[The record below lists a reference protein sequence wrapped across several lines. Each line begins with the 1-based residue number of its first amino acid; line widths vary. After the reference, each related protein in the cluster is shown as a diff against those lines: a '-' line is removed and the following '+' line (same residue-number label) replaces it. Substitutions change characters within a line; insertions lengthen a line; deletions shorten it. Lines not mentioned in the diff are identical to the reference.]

1 MTRFERA
8 LETGDPNR
16 IVPAALELPRPI
28 HLSHAVRVLL
38 ALRDAGDTERYRAS
52 AEKFAALVI
61 RKQTLSLSDA
71 QLLYSA
77 LAGVGSGEPTAAAVA
92 LEALLR
98 AKSEGLA
105 AAHVQKWLEAN
116 KR

>member
-28 HLSHAVRVLL
+28 HLAHAVRVLL
-38 ALRDAGDTERYRAS
+38 ALRDAGAGDKYRES
-52 AEKFAALVI
+52 AGRFAAQLA
-61 RKQTLSLSDA
+61 RKRGLGLTDA
-71 QLLYSA
+71 QLLYGA
-77 LAGVGSGEPTAAAVA
+77 LSGVGSHDPVPGAAA

-98 AKSEGLA
+98 AHDEGLA
-105 AAHVQKWLEAN
+105 AAHVQKWIERAGS
-116 KR
+116 